1 MVYCQL
7 MVENFCFLLMEYNAL
22 NKIANNLLMFLNFG
36 SIIYFKLLFLG
47 WTIISDLYLIQ

>member
-22 NKIANNLLMFLNFG
+22 NKIANNLLIFLNFG

-47 WTIISDLYLIQ
+47 WTIISDLCLIQ